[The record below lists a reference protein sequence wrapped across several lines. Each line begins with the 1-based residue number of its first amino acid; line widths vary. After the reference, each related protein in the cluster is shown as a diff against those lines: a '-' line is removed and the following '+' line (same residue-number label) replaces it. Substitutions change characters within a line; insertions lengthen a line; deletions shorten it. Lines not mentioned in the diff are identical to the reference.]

1 MDKLVFTALG
11 AATNQSFQRV
21 QLTNDLANVS
31 TIGYKKSTTTRPETV
46 SYGGNGLASRYQ
58 AVTPSRVEEVNLEPG
73 HHMQTG
79 NPLDIAM
86 NNSTVLGV
94 QSLEGEV
101 AFTRRGD
108 FRITETGLLETGA
121 GQLVL
126 DDGGNP
132 ITVPTDTLISIG
144 ADGVVYG
151 TDGTDST
158 SVSTPLGTL
167 MLRDASTT
175 ALTRRSDG
183 LYAAVGSD
191 GLTGD
196 FATGPEAI
204 SISPGSLEGSNS
216 DAVEIMVSLLD
227 YYRSFETQ
235 MKIIKSTE
243 EIDKDGSRMMSTG

>member
-58 AVTPSRVEEVNLEPG
+58 AVTPSRVEEVDLEPG

-101 AFTRRGD
+101 AFGRFGSQHILHRLKRHITGRGD
-108 FRITETGLLETGA
+108 HQLRFLKIDLGA
-121 GQLVL
+121 GILEV
-126 DDGGNP
+126 
-132 ITVPTDTLISIG
+132 ITVANITTNLIKGVHQLLTIKVRDHIEGISAGHVANLSILQFRN
-144 ADGVVYG
+144 
-151 TDGTDST
+151 
-158 SVSTPLGTL
+158 P
-167 MLRDASTT
+167 
-175 ALTRRSDG
+175 
-183 LYAAVGSD
+183 
-191 GLTGD
+191 
-196 FATGPEAI
+196 
-204 SISPGSLEGSNS
+204 SIS
-216 DAVEIMVSLLD
+216 
-227 YYRSFETQ
+227 
-235 MKIIKSTE
+235 
-243 EIDKDGSRMMSTG
+243 SRVWPT